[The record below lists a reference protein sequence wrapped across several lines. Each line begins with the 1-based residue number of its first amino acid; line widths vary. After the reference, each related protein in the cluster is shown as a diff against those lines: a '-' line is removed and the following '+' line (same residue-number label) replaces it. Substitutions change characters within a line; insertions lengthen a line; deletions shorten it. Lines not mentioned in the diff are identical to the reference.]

1 MVTKFP
7 FLFLPPPLPVT
18 LSAMHFHLAM
28 GLDDFNDSALGVCST
43 VVVVVLHAHTTRGKL
58 FMCLAFA
65 AVVVAPC
72 GYKMAAKS
80 LKAHFLQT

>member
-18 LSAMHFHLAM
+18 HSAMHFHLAI

-43 VVVVVLHAHTTRGKL
+43 VVYWLHAHQRK
-58 FMCLAFA
+58 
-65 AVVVAPC
+65 VIYVS
-72 GYKMAAKS
+72 S
-80 LKAHFLQT
+80 LRSSGGGGGTVWL